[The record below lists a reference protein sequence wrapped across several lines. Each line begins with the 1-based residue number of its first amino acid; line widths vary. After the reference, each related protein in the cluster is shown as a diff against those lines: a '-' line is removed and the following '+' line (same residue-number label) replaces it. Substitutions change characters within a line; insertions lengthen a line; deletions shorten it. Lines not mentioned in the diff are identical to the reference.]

1 MKAAKLND
9 ESVKRH
15 LLKENNGIQK
25 FQQKYCENVVV
36 VAEKNN
42 LQSFAKIDNGNAVR
56 APVRKR
62 HYHFCKMS
70 FFSKKSFI

>member
-9 ESVKRH
+9 ESAKRH

-36 VAEKNN
+36 VVAAEKNN
-42 LQSFAKIDNGNAVR
+42 LQSFTKIDDGNAVR

-62 HYHFCKMS
+62 HYHFLVK
-70 FFSKKSFI
+70 

>member
-9 ESVKRH
+9 ESAKRH

-36 VAEKNN
+36 VVFVAAEKNN
-42 LQSFAKIDNGNAVR
+42 LQSFAKIDDGNAVR

-62 HYHFCKMS
+62 HYHFLAK
-70 FFSKKSFI
+70 